1 MESILE
7 VLTKKFEAVFEKVS
21 YDKSYATVGVSNR
34 PDLCEFQCNG
44 AMSLAKLYKKKP
56 LDIALDIVEKLKED
70 KAFSKL
76 EAVPPGFINMS
87 LSNEFLSDYL
97 QSMSKEEKFGINITN
112 KKDKIIVD
120 YGGANVAKPLHVGHL
135 RSAIIGESI
144 KRLGAYFGNEMIG
157 DVHLGDWGL
166 QMGLIIEQLK
176 CDKPDLVYFDE
187 NYSSEYPKEAPFSLE
202 ELEEIYPKA
211 SARSKEDKE
220 FRDKAQENTLKLQ
233 SGYAPYIA
241 IWEHIMRIS
250 KADLKKNYDNLDVH
264 FELWKGESD
273 AQKYIEDLCKDLE
286 ERKIAYISDGALVV
300 DIGEEGD
307 TKELPPCIIRK
318 SDGAALY
325 ATSDLATLI
334 EREMLYDPDAYIYVA
349 DKRQELH
356 YTQFFRVA
364 RKSNIVK
371 PEHRLS
377 FIGFGTMN
385 GSDGKPF
392 KTRDGGVMR
401 LEHLISL
408 VNEAVYKKIKDN
420 RDIEDEEAKNI
431 AATVGLAALKYGDLS
446 NQAAKDYVFDIDRF
460 TSFEGNTGPYILY
473 TIVRIKSILA
483 KYEESSDVKVDYSYL
498 KPAIHESEKA
508 LGLEL
513 SKFNYVLNNAWKEIA
528 PHRICQY
535 IYSLSNLFNSFY
547 HEVKILSEEDEE
559 RKLSYLALIL
569 LTKSVL
575 EDCIDILAIKA
586 PKRM

>member
-56 LDIALDIVEKLKED
+56 LDIALEVVEKLKED
-70 KAFSKL
+70 RAFSKL

-97 QSMSKEEKFGINITN
+97 QSMSKEEKFGINITDR
-112 KKDKIIVD
+112 KDKIIVD

-135 RSAIIGESI
+135 RPAIIGESI
-144 KRLGAYFGNEMIG
+144 KRLGSYFGNEMIG

-273 AQKYIEDLCKDLE
+273 VQKYIEDLCKDLE

-334 EREMLYDPDAYIYVA
+334 EREMLYDLDAYIYVA

-364 RKSNIVK
+364 RKANIVK

-431 AATVGLAALKYGDLS
+431 ASTVGIAALKYGDLS

-547 HEVKILSEEDEE
+547 HEVKILSEEDKE

-586 PKRM
+586 PERM